1 MSDTIFA
8 LSSGGLP
15 SGVALIR
22 ISGPKSRV
30 VIETMCPA
38 FEFGQSV
45 GLSPICFADTKEVID
60 KGLVLSFVGPASF
73 TGEDV
78 VELQVH
84 GGKGVVDSLLYSL
97 SSLPGLRHA
106 DAGEFTYRGFENG
119 KLDLTQAEGI
129 ADLIA
134 SETESQRKLAYD
146 QSAGKAR
153 AKIESWLS
161 RLIKMRAFI
170 EAEIDFV
177 EEEDIPGSV
186 SNQVWNDVD
195 GMIDEISSGLDS
207 TNAGEIIRDGFKV
220 TLMGKPN
227 SGKSTLLNSLAG
239 RDVAIVSD
247 QPGTTRDII
256 EVRLN
261 LGGQIVIVSDTAG
274 IHDTEDAIEKEGIRR
289 ALESAEQ
296 TNFGIWLHA
305 VGDEA
310 AIDAANAD
318 LVILTKSDL
327 GIDEDSQNPDDYLQI
342 SAKTNSGID
351 ALIKIISDKA
361 TAGSAN
367 SNEIFFSRQR
377 QKTGLLQAL
386 EFLKLAKAGTDE
398 PLEIRAENMRIAS
411 DALGKIV
418 GRVDVEDILGAIFSE
433 FCVGK

>member
-1 MSDTIFA
+1 
-8 LSSGGLP
+8 
-15 SGVALIR
+15 
-22 ISGPKSRV
+22 
-30 VIETMCPA
+30 
-38 FEFGQSV
+38 
-45 GLSPICFADTKEVID
+45 
-60 KGLVLSFVGPASF
+60 
-73 TGEDV
+73 
-78 VELQVH
+78 
-84 GGKGVVDSLLYSL
+84 
-97 SSLPGLRHA
+97 
-106 DAGEFTYRGFENG
+106 
-119 KLDLTQAEGI
+119 
-129 ADLIA
+129 
-134 SETESQRKLAYD
+134 
-146 QSAGKAR
+146 
-153 AKIESWLS
+153 
-161 RLIKMRAFI
+161 
-170 EAEIDFV
+170 
-177 EEEDIPGSV
+177 
-186 SNQVWNDVD
+186 
-195 GMIDEISSGLDS
+195 MIDEISRGLDS

-342 SAKTNSGID
+342 SAKNNSGID

-361 TAGSAN
+361 VAGLVN
-367 SNEIFFSRQR
+367 SNEILFSRQR
-377 QKTGLLQAL
+377 QKAGLLQAL

>member
-1 MSDTIFA
+1 MSNTIFA

-15 SGVALIR
+15 SGVAVIR
-22 ISGPKSRV
+22 ISGPNSRI
-30 VIETMCPA
+30 VIETMCPD
-38 FEFGQSV
+38 FKFGRTV
-45 GLSPICFADTKEVID
+45 GLSSICLAKTNTVID
-60 KGLVLSFVGPASF
+60 KGLVLSFIGPASF

-84 GGKGVVDSLLYSL
+84 GGKGVVDSLLNALSL
-97 SSLPGLRHA
+97 LQGFRHA
-106 DAGEFTYRGFENG
+106 DPGEFTYRAFENG

-153 AKIESWLS
+153 NKIEGWLT
-161 RLIKMRAFI
+161 RLVKMRAFI

-186 SNQVWNDVD
+186 SDQVWNDVQQI
-195 GMIDEISSGLDS
+195 IDEISLGLNS
-207 TNAGEIIRDGFKV
+207 INSGEIIRDGFKV

-227 SGKSTLLNSLAG
+227 SGKSTLLNCLAG

-261 LGGQIVIVSDTAG
+261 LGGQVVIVSDTAG
-274 IHDTEDAIEKEGIRR
+274 IHDTDDAIEQEGIRR
-289 ALESAEQ
+289 ALEAAEH
-296 TNFGIWLHA
+296 TNFRIWLHA
-305 VGDEA
+305 AKDKD
-310 AIDAANAD
+310 AIDAQEAD
-318 LVILTKSDL
+318 LVVLTKSDL
-327 GIDEDSQNPDDYLQI
+327 GIHNPTDCPNKYLQI

-351 ALIKIISDKA
+351 ALVEIIAKKA
-361 TAGSAN
+361 NVNSADN
-367 SNEIFFSRQR
+367 SEILFSRER
-377 QKTGLLQAL
+377 QKAGLLQAL
-386 EFLKLAKAGTDE
+386 DSLQLAQLGTDD

-418 GRVDVEDILGAIFSE
+418 GRVDVEEILGAIFSE

>member
-15 SGVALIR
+15 SGVAVIR
-22 ISGPKSRV
+22 ISGPNSRI

-38 FEFGQSV
+38 FEFGRSS
-45 GLSPICFADTKEVID
+45 GLSPIYFSNSTNVID

-78 VELQVH
+78 VEFQVH
-84 GGKGVVDSLLYSL
+84 GGKGVVDSIL
-97 SSLPGLRHA
+97 SSLSTLQDFRHA
-106 DAGEFTYRGFENG
+106 DAGEFTYRAFENG

-153 AKIESWLS
+153 AKIEDWLS
-161 RLIKMRAFI
+161 RLVKMRAFI

-177 EEEDIPGSV
+177 EEDDIPGSV
-186 SNQVWNDVD
+186 SEQVWVDVD
-195 GMIDEISSGLDS
+195 RMISEISSGLDS
-207 TNAGEIIRDGFKV
+207 INAGEIIRDGFKV
-220 TLMGKPN
+220 ALMGKPN

-261 LGGQIVIVSDTAG
+261 LGGQIVVVSDTAG
-274 IHDTEDAIEKEGIRR
+274 IHDTDDAIEKEGIRR
-289 ALESAEQ
+289 ALEAAEH
-296 TNFGIWLHA
+296 TNFGVWLHA
-305 VGDEA
+305 AGDKEA
-310 AIDAANAD
+310 INAPKAD
-318 LVILTKSDL
+318 LVVFTKSDL
-327 GIDEDSQNPDDYLQI
+327 GAPILQGNAEEHLKI
-342 SAKTNSGID
+342 SAKTNTGID
-351 ALIKIISDKA
+351 ALIEIIAEKA
-361 TAGSAN
+361 SAGFAN
-367 SNEIFFSRQR
+367 NGEILFSRER
-377 QKTGLLQAL
+377 QKSGLLHAL
-386 EFLKLAKAGTDE
+386 NALGLAKSGIDD